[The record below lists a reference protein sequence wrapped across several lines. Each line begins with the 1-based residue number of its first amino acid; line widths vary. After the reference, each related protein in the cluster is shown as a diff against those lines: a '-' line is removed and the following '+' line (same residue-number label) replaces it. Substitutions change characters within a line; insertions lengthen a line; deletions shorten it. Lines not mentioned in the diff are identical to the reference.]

1 MCRFHVRD
9 NVNRNVL
16 NFNPFLLR
24 ILSTFGLVRSMCLR
38 FYQILG
44 ILCQQMKL
52 TPLLRQGNSKMK
64 RKYRIDSIVT
74 KFFFSS
80 FGSFSRNRK
89 LFDRF
94 KRNLFSGSGQS
105 AINCVRCQRVK
116 TAKRM
121 NNFVKSKI
129 YCFLSMFVPHTNT
142 HTRGN
147 RNRRKSTTF
156 SVSLLRFEMKSF
168 VFICRCHFE
177 RRQNL
182 HAKREMTSTNN
193 SARNLFI
200 LLSIFDCLSFISS
213 A

>member
-1 MCRFHVRD
+1 MSEITSTEMSWILILFCFVFCQLLDSFDRCAWDFIK
-9 NVNRNVL
+9 
-16 NFNPFLLR
+16 FLAFFANKWNWRLFWDKEIPKWNENIESIR
-24 ILSTFGLVRSMCLR
+24 LWLS
-38 FYQILG
+38 
-44 ILCQQMKL
+44 
-52 TPLLRQGNSKMK
+52 
-64 RKYRIDSIVT
+64 
-74 KFFFSS
+74 FFFSS